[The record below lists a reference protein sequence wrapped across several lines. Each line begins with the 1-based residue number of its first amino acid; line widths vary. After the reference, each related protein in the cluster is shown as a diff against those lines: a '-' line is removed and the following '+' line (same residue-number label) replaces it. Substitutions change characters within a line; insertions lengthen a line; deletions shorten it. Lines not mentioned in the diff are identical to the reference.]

1 MDIIATNETNNT
13 ALTMSDAMHNQLDK
27 FFAEKTIVDVD
38 RNTYLNLNLHDGRY
52 KIVISL
58 IFMRDFDGL
67 EINSYSDVII
77 EGKGAV
83 LIFPP
88 YWLSIPKELCIPYF
102 EFIINAFYAETVSE
116 WVNNGLVGGGSS
128 GTTMPGGNT
137 GSNQQGGCNPNNP
150 PLCPCNIL

>member
-1 MDIIATNETNNT
+1 MNILTSNENGTQF
-13 ALTMSDAMHNQLDK
+13 AMSQAMHDKLDK

-38 RNTYLNLNLHDGRY
+38 RNTYLNINLHDSRY

-58 IFMRDFDGL
+58 VFMRDFDGL
-67 EINSYSDVII
+67 EINSYSDVIL

-102 EFIINAFYAETVSE
+102 EYIINDFYANTVSQ
-116 WVNNGLVGGGSS
+116 WVINGDNENNGNTS
-128 GTTMPGGNT
+128 GNIP
-137 GSNQQGGCNPNNP
+137 GGCNPPNTP
-150 PLCPCNIL
+150 PLCPCNVL

>member
-1 MDIIATNETNNT
+1 MDIIATNETNST
-13 ALTMSDAMHNQLDK
+13 ALTMSDAMHKQLDQ

-58 IFMRDFDGL
+58 VFMRDFDGL
-67 EINSYSDVII
+67 EINSYSDVVI
-77 EGKGAV
+77 EGKGV
-83 LIFPP
+83 VFILPP

-102 EFIINAFYAETVSE
+102 EFIINAFYADTVAD
-116 WVNNGLVGGGSS
+116 WINNNIIGNGSS
-128 GTTMPGGNT
+128 SATGGNT
-137 GSNQQGGCNPNNP
+137 GVGQQPGGGCTPTP

>member
-1 MDIIATNETNNT
+1 MNILATNETNAT
-13 ALTMSDAMHNQLDK
+13 ALTMSEGMQNQLDK

-77 EGKGAV
+77 EGKGIV

-88 YWLSIPKELCIPYF
+88 YWLSIPKELAMSYF
-102 EFIINAFYAETVSE
+102 EFVINDFYEKTVVE
-116 WVNNGLVGGGSS
+116 WINSGLIGNGSNA
-128 GTTMPGGNT
+128 NT
-137 GSNQQGGCNPNNP
+137 GSNGGCTPTQP
-150 PLCPCNIL
+150 MCPCNVL